1 MRGLLWSCWEYD
13 RVAAD
18 RSVALRL
25 GCAAII
31 AAAIPSKS
39 AELKDPLS
47 PLTSARG
54 SILCFRRDY
63 SAEHLMQ
70 HPMQTTGSVLL
81 AFQERGLV
89 TIVLS
94 QRTGTQN
101 RILAGCGWRDGAGI
115 DTSDRKMIPQFQ
127 QAGGI
132 RLYRN
137 GRGFG

>member
-1 MRGLLWSCWEYD
+1 
-13 RVAAD
+13 VAAD

-31 AAAIPSKS
+31 AAAIPATS

-47 PLTSARG
+47 PPTSARG

-63 SAEHLMQ
+63 SAGHLMQ

-81 AFQERGLV
+81 AFQEQGLV

-94 QRTGTQN
+94 QRTGAQN
-101 RILAGCGWRDGAGI
+101 RILAGCVARGRRD
-115 DTSDRKMIPQFQ
+115 RHLRPQDDPHFQ

-137 GRGFG
+137 GRRFG